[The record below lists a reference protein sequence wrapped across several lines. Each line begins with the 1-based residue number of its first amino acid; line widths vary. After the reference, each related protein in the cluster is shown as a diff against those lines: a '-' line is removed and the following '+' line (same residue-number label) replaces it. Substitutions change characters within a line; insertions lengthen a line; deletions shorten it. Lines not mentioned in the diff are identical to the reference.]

1 MTSHAQHSGP
11 VPAGG
16 PPRARHG
23 RTAIV
28 VAAVVAVAVVIVV
41 VAVTAGGAARA
52 AAKPSRAVSE
62 TAGPVST
69 VDFRGV
75 PGQLT
80 ITATS
85 ASQVR
90 LTGDLNWKNHARAAT
105 ETARTDGGVL
115 YLTSRCAAG
124 SPCTENYRLTV
135 PAHTAVVLNQTS
147 GHVAVSGL
155 DAALRITAEGTSIS
169 ATGLRSPSLTATLR
183 SAHLGASF
191 AGAPQQVSLTMASA
205 QATIRLP
212 AARYLVSTQVTWGY
226 VKVGV
231 PQSGTSSRHVT
242 ARLTSS
248 ELELLP

>member
-1 MTSHAQHSGP
+1 MTSAAQPTGSGR
-11 VPAGG
+11 
-16 PPRARHG
+16 PRRG
-23 RTAIV
+23 RTAV
-28 VAAVVAVAVVIVV
+28 AVAAVVAVALIIVIVAV
-41 VAVTAGGAARA
+41 VAGGAARA

-62 TAGPVST
+62 TAGPVAA

-75 PGQLT
+75 PGRVT
-80 ITATS
+80 VTATGGR
-85 ASQVR
+85 QVR
-90 LTGDLNWKNHARAAT
+90 LTGDLNWKSHARAAT
-105 ETARTDGGVL
+105 ETARTAGRVL

-135 PAHTAVVLNQTS
+135 PAHTAVVLGQTS
-147 GHVAVSGL
+147 GHVMVSGL

-183 SAHLGASF
+183 SAHLGVSF
-191 AGAPQQVSLTMASA
+191 ADAPHQVRLTMTSA
-205 QATIRLP
+205 QATIHLP
-212 AARYLVSTQVTWGY
+212 AAGRYLVSTQVRWGY

-231 PQSGTSSRHVT
+231 PQSATSSRHVT

>member
-1 MTSHAQHSGP
+1 MTSAAQPTGSGRP
-11 VPAGG
+11 W
-16 PPRARHG
+16 RG

-28 VAAVVAVAVVIVV
+28 VAAVVAVAAVIV
-41 VAVTAGGAARA
+41 AAAAGGAARA

-62 TAGPVST
+62 TAGPVAA

-80 ITATS
+80 VTATRGR
-85 ASQVR
+85 QVR
-90 LTGDLNWKNHARAAT
+90 LTGDLNWKSHARAAT
-105 ETARTDGGVL
+105 ETARTAGGVL

-135 PAHTAVVLNQTS
+135 PAHTAVVVDQTS
-147 GHVAVSGL
+147 GHVVVSGL

-169 ATGLRSPSLTATLR
+169 ATGLRSPSLAAVLR
-183 SAHLGASF
+183 SAHLGVSF
-191 AGAPQQVSLTMASA
+191 AGAPRQVRLTMTSA
-205 QATIRLP
+205 QATIHLP
-212 AARYLVSTQVTWGY
+212 AAVRYLVSTQVRWGY

-231 PQSGTSSRHVT
+231 PQSATSSRHVT
-242 ARLTSS
+242 ARLISS

>member
-85 ASQVR
+85 AGQVR
-90 LTGDLNWKNHARAAT
+90 LTGDLNWKNHA
-105 ETARTDGGVL
+105 
-115 YLTSRCAAG
+115 
-124 SPCTENYRLTV
+124 
-135 PAHTAVVLNQTS
+135 
-147 GHVAVSGL
+147 
-155 DAALRITAEGTSIS
+155 
-169 ATGLRSPSLTATLR
+169 
-183 SAHLGASF
+183 
-191 AGAPQQVSLTMASA
+191 
-205 QATIRLP
+205 P

>member
-1 MTSHAQHSGP
+1 MM
-11 VPAGG
+11 
-16 PPRARHG
+16 PRARPRRG

-41 VAVTAGGAARA
+41 AAVTAGGAARA

-62 TAGPVST
+62 TAGPVGT

-75 PGQLT
+75 PGQVT
-80 ITATS
+80 ITA
-85 ASQVR
+85 AHGGQVR
-90 LTGDLNWKNHARAAT
+90 LTGDLNWKSHARAAT
-105 ETARTDGGVL
+105 ETARTTDGVL

-124 SPCTENYRLTV
+124 SPCTENYRLAV
-135 PAHTAVVLNQTS
+135 PAHTAVVLDQTS
-147 GHVAVSGL
+147 GHVVVSGL

-183 SAHLGASF
+183 SAHLGVSF
-191 AGAPQQVSLTMASA
+191 AGAPRQVSLTMTSA
-205 QATIRLP
+205 QATIHLP
-212 AARYLVSTQVTWGY
+212 AAVRYLVSTQVRWGY

-231 PQSGTSSRHVT
+231 PQSATSSRHVT

>member
-1 MTSHAQHSGP
+1 MTSHAQHGGP

-16 PPRARHG
+16 PRRAPHG

-41 VAVTAGGAARA
+41 AVVTAGGAARA
-52 AAKPSRAVSE
+52 AAKPSRAVAE
-62 TAGPVST
+62 TAGRVGT

-85 ASQVR
+85 AGQVR
-90 LTGDLNWKNHARAAT
+90 LTGDLNWKNHARPGT
-105 ETARTDGGVL
+105 ETTRADGGVL

-124 SPCTENYRLTV
+124 SPCTENYRLAV

-191 AGAPQQVSLTMASA
+191 ARAPRQVSLTMASA

-212 AARYLVSTQVTWGY
+212 PPVTW
-226 VKVGV
+226 
-231 PQSGTSSRHVT
+231 
-242 ARLTSS
+242 
-248 ELELLP
+248 